1 MGSQYSVYIARRK
14 VKISNEDKRERDM
27 KLRNGEVV
35 KITNHSFGVVQA
47 GVEVWMRIDPLSVHV
62 NS

>member
-14 VKISNEDKRERDM
+14 VKTSNEDKRGHDM
-27 KLRNGEVV
+27 KLRNGEVI
-35 KITNHSFGVVQA
+35 KMTNHSFCVVQG

>member
-27 KLRNGEVV
+27 KLRNGEVI
-35 KITNHSFGVVQA
+35 KITNHSFGVVQG